1 MVTFRHTEYQASLGL
16 IQDVWGHNMMKNT
29 VCEQS
34 PIERRNQTKIQR
46 CLSTFQLLIIVSISN
61 FMSENTMTNMKNR
74 MEEANII
81 IGGDGIVYLANY
93 R

>member
-1 MVTFRHTEYQASLGL
+1 
-16 IQDVWGHNMMKNT
+16 MKNT
-29 VCEQS
+29 ECEQP

-46 CLSTFQLLIIVSISN
+46 CLSTLQLLIIVFISN

-93 R
+93 RWNNWKTTTTEGVILYKHIPYT